1 MIDLRP
7 VVHLIGLIVAV
18 FGITMAAPLAVDLI
32 YRNRQWETFAVSTV
46 ITFLIGACMA
56 FSTRNTVREGLTIRQ
71 TFLLTTG
78 VFAILPVFGAI
89 PFVFGKAELSFT
101 DAFFEAMSGLTT
113 TGSTVINGLDDMPKG
128 LLFWRGMLQW
138 LGGVSVIIVAMVF
151 LPLLRVGGM
160 QLFRWDGSDTLGNL
174 LPRAAEVTRWISLI
188 YLGLSVAC
196 LFAYLMAGLEWFDAF
211 VYTMT
216 TVATGGFGNHDASFR
231 ELGMSAEYT
240 GAAFMFL
247 ASIPFIRFYQITG
260 GSFRPMFRDSQIQV
274 FICLIAAIV
283 GMLALWQITVNGEP
297 LERAFRQ
304 SLFNGVSILTGSGFV
319 SADYGSWGSFPIV
332 VFFFIGLIGGCAGS
346 TSCSIKV
353 FRYQLMFVA
362 LRARVL
368 AIRSPR
374 AVALVRYGGTQV
386 PNDVVRS
393 IMAFFVIFL
402 ATLAGATLL
411 LSLTGLDFITSVS
424 GAATALANVGPGLG
438 PVIGPAGDFSE
449 LSDFAKWVLAIV
461 MLAGR
466 LELSTFYA
474 LLTLTF
480 WRV

>member
-18 FGITMAAPLAVDLI
+18 FGITMIAPLAVDLF
-32 YRNRQWETFAVSTV
+32 YSNNEWETFAVSTV
-46 ITFLIGACMA
+46 VTFLIGACMA
-56 FSTRNTVREGLTIRQ
+56 ISTRNAISDGLTIRQ

-113 TGSTVINGLDDMPKG
+113 TGSTVINGLDDMPRG
-128 LLFWRGMLQW
+128 LLLWRGMLQW
-138 LGGVSVIIVAMVF
+138 LGGVSVIIVALVF

-160 QLFRWDGSDTLGNL
+160 QLFRWDSSDTLGTL

-188 YLGLSVAC
+188 YLCLSAAC
-196 LFAYLMAGLEWFDAF
+196 LIAYLLAGLEWFDAV

-216 TVATGGFGNHDASFR
+216 TVATGGFGNHDSSFQ
-231 ELGMSAEYT
+231 ELGMRAEYT

-247 ASIPFIRFYQITG
+247 ASLPFIRFYQITD
-260 GSFRPMFRDSQIQV
+260 GSFRPIFRDSQIHT
-274 FICLIAAIV
+274 FICLIAVIV
-283 GMLALWQITVNGEP
+283 GMLALWQIAMNGEP
-297 LERAFRQ
+297 LESAFRKA
-304 SLFNGVSILTGSGFV
+304 LFNGVSILTGTGFV
-319 SADYGSWGSFPIV
+319 SADYGNWGSFPIV
-332 VFFFIGLIGGCAGS
+332 VFFLIGLIGGCAGS

-353 FRYQLMFVA
+353 FRFQLLFVA
-362 LRARVL
+362 LRARIQ

-374 AVALVRYGGTQV
+374 SVALVRYSGTRV

-393 IMAFFVIFL
+393 VMAFFVIFV

-411 LSLTGLDFITSVS
+411 LSLTGLDFTTSLS

-438 PVIGPAGDFSE
+438 PVIGPTGNFSE
-449 LSDFAKWVLAIV
+449 IDDFAKWVLAIV

-474 LLTLTF
+474 LMTLTF
-480 WRV
+480 WRD